1 MNVRRL
7 FPFALFTL
15 LFATAIRP
23 TIDPDMWWHLRTG
36 EAILADGIPRRDLF
50 SFTFPDNEWVTHE
63 WLSEVLMWGLY
74 QLGRLP
80 ALMLFFAGVTLVT
93 WWLAYRL
100 CAGKPYIAGMVVAFA
115 AKASEVVWGSRPQ
128 LFNLAL
134 FGLFIYMLERRKD
147 KAIGAWIFWT
157 FPAIVLVWANL
168 HSGYLLG
175 IVVLGTYLVG
185 EYAEGRRSRP
195 DPRTLPPGDVR
206 RLAVVIVAALL
217 AALVNPNGARL
228 WVYPFETLGSS
239 VQRDFIAEWFPPA
252 PDQVVFWLLLL
263 LIVAGLFGF
272 MKAARRPTATEVL
285 VFGGTAFGA
294 FLSVRNIPIFALA
307 AAPIVARYL
316 NDALPYRALR
326 PDPDDDPSTRLQ
338 TIAAGAVITIGALV
352 IAAGTLGDNDATI
365 ETEFPVAAVDWIEAT
380 GRADARIFN
389 AYNYGGYL
397 IWRGYPVYVDGRAD
411 VYGDEGL
418 LQFGQTYFVRDDW
431 QEPLDREAIDLVIVE
446 ANSALA
452 FTLAE
457 APGWERVYED
467 PFTHVFDRAL
477 R

>member
-15 LFATAIRP
+15 LAATAIRA

-36 EAILADGIPRRDLF
+36 EAILADGIPREDLF
-50 SFTFPDNEWVTHE
+50 SFTYPDNEWVTHE
-63 WLSEVLMWGLY
+63 WLSEIIMWGLY
-74 QLGRLP
+74 RLGGLSM
-80 ALMLFFAGVTLVT
+80 LMVFFAAVTLIT

-100 CAGKPYIAGMVVAFA
+100 CDGKPYIAGMVVAFA

-147 KAIGAWIFWT
+147 KAVGSWIYWIF
-157 FPAIVLVWANL
+157 PAVTLVWANL

-185 EYAEGRRSRP
+185 EYVEGRRSRP
-195 DPRTLPPGDVR
+195 DPRTLPAADVR
-206 RLAVVIVAALL
+206 RLGAAVVASLL

-228 WVYPFETLGSS
+228 LVYPFETLGSS

-252 PDQVVFWLLLL
+252 PDQLVFWLALL
-263 LIVAGLFGF
+263 LIGAGLFGF
-272 MKAARRPTATEVL
+272 LRADRRPTATELL
-285 VFGGTAFGA
+285 VFGGTAAGA

-307 AAPIVARYL
+307 AAPIIARYL
-316 NDALPYRALR
+316 TEALPFRALR
-326 PDPDDDPSTRLQ
+326 PDPADDPTNRVP
-338 TIAAGAVITIGALV
+338 TVAAGVV
-352 IAAGTLGDNDATI
+352 IALGAVVIAVGTFRDNDAAI
-365 ETEFPVAAVDWIEAT
+365 RREFPVAAVDWIEET
-380 GRADARIFN
+380 GREDSRIFN

-411 VYGDEGL
+411 VYRDAGL
-418 LQFGQTYFVRDDW
+418 LRYGQTYFVEDDW
-431 QEPLDREAIDLVIVE
+431 DEPLEEEGIDLVIVE
-446 ANSALA
+446 ADSRLA

-457 APGWERVYED
+457 APEWELVYVD
-467 PFTHVFDRAL
+467 SQTHIFDRAP

>member
-36 EAILADGIPRRDLF
+36 EAILADGIPRQDLF

-63 WLSEVLMWGLY
+63 WLSEVIMWGLY
-74 QLGRLP
+74 RLGRLP
-80 ALMLFFAGVTLVT
+80 ALMVFFAAVTLFT

-100 CAGKPYIAGMVVAFA
+100 CDGKPYIAGMVVAFA

-134 FGLFIYMLERRKD
+134 FGLFIYTLERRK
-147 KAIGAWIFWT
+147 ARRVGRWIFWA
-157 FPAIVLVWANL
+157 FPAITLIWANL

-175 IVVLGTYLVG
+175 IVVLVTYLLG
-185 EYAEGRRSRP
+185 EYVEGRRTDP
-195 DPRTLPPGDVR
+195 DPDTLPSGDVA
-206 RLAVVIVAALL
+206 RLGAAVVGSLL
-217 AALVNPNGARL
+217 AALANPNGARL

-239 VQRDFIAEWFPPA
+239 VQRDFIAEWFPPG
-252 PDQVVFWLLLL
+252 PDQLVFWLMLLL
-263 LIVAGLFGF
+263 VGAGLFGF
-272 MKAARRPTATEVL
+272 LKAARRPTATELL
-285 VFGGTAFGA
+285 VFGGTAVGA
-294 FLSVRNIPIFALA
+294 LLSVRNIPIFALA

-316 NDALPYRALR
+316 SDALPYRSLR
-326 PDPDDDPSTRLQ
+326 PDPAGDPPNPLPTV
-338 TIAAGAVITIGALV
+338 AAGVAIALGAIL
-352 IAAGTLGDNDATI
+352 IATGTLRDNDATI
-365 ETEFPVAAVDWIEAT
+365 RTEFPVAAVDWIEET
-380 GRADARIFN
+380 GREDARIFN
-389 AYNYGGYL
+389 AYNYGGYF

-418 LQFGQTYFVRDDW
+418 LQFGQTYFVRDNW
-431 QEPLDREAIDLVIVE
+431 QEPLDRNAIDLVVVE
-446 ANSALA
+446 ADSVLAYALG
-452 FTLAE
+452 E
-457 APGWERVYED
+457 APEWDLVYDD
-467 PFTHVFDRAL
+467 PYTHVFDRA